1 MMMMNRASMQ
11 GGVMNFLG
19 KQPEVTAPIRAQSH
33 ADSPPVELAY
43 ITDAEKDLLVKANI
57 HGSMAGKPNPGPAG
71 IASLDDFFNLPGG
84 GVGGGNPDRG
94 ETYASAEDYGI
105 KPGMAVG
112 GGDQG
117 TGGQVFQGTDVVPA
131 PGQADR
137 PGTFVP
143 VIDEKQKQLEA
154 LAEANRLKTVR
165 DLNERLGIVTPD
177 KGGVFSF
184 SDLLSDLKP
193 TLSDQGRR
201 FFGSMKDFPSFF
213 GIGVKALDALRG
225 PTPEKFRDPN
235 YLAGLKNYFDTE
247 KEFEGFVK
255 EFEDEIKEGFAG
267 EDRDYKELV
276 EAGELPENLGEDL
289 KNRIETSYNRAR
301 EGELGSDLQQRTN
314 PVGYYTDDK
323 GKVINFPATSAQAKE
338 MVESFRFANL
348 DEDPAYQNLTKTQK
362 RRLTAAIME
371 AQAMDYDRQTRQ
383 DANMRQTTDPNEGS
397 FSKPFTPLP
406 GPRPGPV
413 PDPRPGPI
421 QQEPGLPFFPF
432 PSTGIASVFNPA
444 FMGPNFDPRMSNY
457 ARQGRGAFD
466 QFYQNLERFP
476 VV

>member
-1 MMMMNRASMQ
+1 
-11 GGVMNFLG
+11 
-19 KQPEVTAPIRAQSH
+19 
-33 ADSPPVELAY
+33 
-43 ITDAEKDLLVKANI
+43 
-57 HGSMAGKPNPGPAG
+57 
-71 IASLDDFFNLPGG
+71 
-84 GVGGGNPDRG
+84 
-94 ETYASAEDYGI
+94 
-105 KPGMAVG
+105 
-112 GGDQG
+112 
-117 TGGQVFQGTDVVPA
+117 
-131 PGQADR
+131 
-137 PGTFVP
+137 
-143 VIDEKQKQLEA
+143 
-154 LAEANRLKTVR
+154 
-165 DLNERLGIVTPD
+165 
-177 KGGVFSF
+177 
-184 SDLLSDLKP
+184 
-193 TLSDQGRR
+193 
-201 FFGSMKDFPSFF
+201 
-213 GIGVKALDALRG
+213 
-225 PTPEKFRDPN
+225 
-235 YLAGLKNYFDTE
+235 
-247 KEFEGFVK
+247 
-255 EFEDEIKEGFAG
+255 
-267 EDRDYKELV
+267 
-276 EAGELPENLGEDL
+276 
-289 KNRIETSYNRAR
+289 
-301 EGELGSDLQQRTN
+301 
-314 PVGYYTDDK
+314 
-323 GKVINFPATSAQAKE
+323 